1 MALHVAIRRFFG
13 LALICAV
20 PVVLAGC
27 APVGMALDTRGA
39 KQIFSD
45 TQMKTRALARIG
57 AGRESWLFD
66 VAVDVW
72 KGKLMVTGLVE
83 NPTHRQDIIAL
94 LRDVPGKTAF
104 YEHIAVV
111 SPQQARTRRLE
122 RQRYEG
128 EGAYVTGDETLE
140 GAGDFWIET
149 RLGAA
154 LVRHDMTGSVNYRSR
169 SVRGVIFILG
179 EAQTSEE
186 RDQILNIARRIR
198 GVTEVVSY
206 IDVVRR

>member
-1 MALHVAIRRFFG
+1 MPLRAICRRFFC
-13 LALICAV
+13 LALLCVV

-27 APVGMALDTRGA
+27 APVSMALDTRGA
-39 KQIFSD
+39 KEIFSD

-57 AGRESWLFD
+57 ARRESWLFD

-72 KGKLMVTGLVE
+72 KGRLMVTGVVE

-94 LRDVPGKTAF
+94 LRDVPDKTAF

-111 SPQQARTRRLE
+111 SPGQARARRAE

-128 EGAYVTGDETLE
+128 EGAYVTSDETLE
-140 GAGDFWIET
+140 GASDFWIET
-149 RLGAA
+149 QLEAA
-154 LVRHDMTGSVNYRSR
+154 LVRHDVTGSVNYRAR

-179 EAQTSEE
+179 EAQASRE

>member
-1 MALHVAIRRFFG
+1 MSLRARFQRFFC
-13 LALICAV
+13 LALVCAA

-39 KQIFSD
+39 KEIFSD
-45 TQMKTRALARIG
+45 TQIKTRALARIG
-57 AGRESWLFD
+57 AKRESWLFD

-72 KGKLMVTGLVE
+72 KGKVMVTGVVE
-83 NPTHRQDIIAL
+83 NPTYRQDIIAL
-94 LRDVPGKTAF
+94 LRDVPGKAAF

-111 SPQQARTRRLE
+111 SPEQARARRAE

-128 EGAYVTGDETLE
+128 ERAYVTADETLE
-140 GAGDFWIET
+140 GASDFWIET
-149 RLGAA
+149 QFEAA
-154 LVRHDMTGSVNYRSR
+154 LVHLDVTGSVNYRSR
-169 SVRGVIFILG
+169 SVRGAVFILG
-179 EAQTSEE
+179 EAQTPKE
-186 RDQILNIARRIR
+186 RDQVLSIARRIR